1 MRHNPGMHLGQAP
14 GNGGVVTAD
23 GSFNIGGRRYIGKD
37 FYSYIVEVAT
47 LAASGVATQQLNIQA
62 DADFI
67 WQKATYFATIADAAQ
82 TDSSR
87 VIPVATVQITDT
99 SSGRELQSQAVGI
112 SAIFGTGELPYILP
126 TPRLFPARSTQ
137 KFQFANLDSANAYR
151 IQLVLSGYKAYPQ
164 T

>member
-1 MRHNPGMHLGQAP
+1 MHLGQAP
-14 GNGGVVTAD
+14 GNGAAGAD
-23 GSFNIGGRRYIGKD
+23 GVFMIGGRRYIGRD
-37 FYSYIVEVAT
+37 FYSYIVEASS
-47 LAASGVATQQLNIQA
+47 LAASGVATVQLNIQA

-67 WQKATYFATIADAAQ
+67 WQKASYFATIADAAQ

-87 VIPVATVQITDT
+87 VIPIATVQITDT
-99 SSGRELQSQAVGI
+99 ASGRELQSQAVGI

-137 KFQFANLDSANAYR
+137 KFQFSNLDSANAYR

-164 T
+164 S